1 MSEDGG
7 FKSTGAEDASFRT
20 GDGNSIVPDVLLSL
34 TVCHIAFISNLKH
47 IKYILLDII
56 DIKLRIKFNKF
67 SS

>member
-34 TVCHIAFISNLKH
+34 TVCHIAFISN
-47 IKYILLDII
+47 
-56 DIKLRIKFNKF
+56 
-67 SS
+67 